1 VIEHRAVVAAGFVA
15 EGAGKPT
22 FADTGRP
29 AQDQIVVHVDPFAAG
44 ELVEQRPIEPARA
57 R

>member
-29 AQDQIVVHVDPFAAG
+29 AQDEIVVHVGDYPG
-44 ELVEQRPIEPARA
+44 DIIPE
-57 R
+57 